1 MENQL
6 IIGARITP
14 KLQEH
19 LDKCLPAYHYYF
31 KDNNPEY
38 LIVTRVEGEQV
49 IGKKVSPGLPV
60 NQLLDYAE
68 NVKSILKKI
77 CPEYA
82 LGDSDIKVFAQTL
95 IG

>member
-1 MENQL
+1 MENHL
-6 IIGARITP
+6 IIGARITE

-19 LDKCLPAYHYYF
+19 LDKCIPAYHFYF
-31 KDNNPEY
+31 RDNNPDY
-38 LIVTRVEGEQV
+38 LQVLRVEGERV

-60 NQLLDYAE
+60 AQISDYAD

-77 CPEYA
+77 CPDYA
-82 LGDSDIKVFAQTL
+82 WGDSDIKVFAQTL